1 MERRLKISSLIE
13 VVAAWA
19 ADKPLV
25 DRVYLFGSRV
35 RGDTRPDSAIAIAV
49 ELDLEE
55 LAGRDDTGGVDT
67 WTSESPDWID
77 ELQVLIPIKVD
88 LQCYLGD
95 ETPVIKE
102 ALRRSHVLAYEKPG
116 KRPPRWL
123 DSFKVRMPRSRL
135 LLGH

>member
-1 MERRLKISSLIE
+1 MKISSLIE
-13 VVAAWA
+13 VVAGWA
-19 ADKPLV
+19 ADEPLV

-35 RGDTRPDSAIAIAV
+35 RGDTRPDSAIAIAI

-55 LAGRDDTGGVDT
+55 LTGRGDPRGVDT
-67 WTSESPDWID
+67 WTSETPNWIE
-77 ELQVLIPIKVD
+77 ELQALIPIKVD
-88 LQCYLGD
+88 LQHYLGD

-102 ALRRSHVLAYEKPG
+102 ALRRSHVLAYDKPG

-123 DSFKVRMPRSRL
+123 ATFKVRMPRSRL